1 MLSSRICVTAARRT
15 GGATKQSARPFFSS
29 FSKPDEEENA
39 RDGKEEEEKSLRVP
53 PLVRGDIVAVIAEE
67 HEMSKAQADRV
78 LTTVLDTIVE
88 VRTESNLYD
97 SVLTVVC

>member
-1 MLSSRICVTAARRT
+1 MLSSRICGTVARRT
-15 GGATKQSARPFFSS
+15 GATKQSVRPFFSS
-29 FSKPDEEENA
+29 FSKPDEEGNA
-39 RDGKEEEEKSLRVP
+39 GDAKEEEEKSPQVP

-88 VRTESNLYD
+88 VRSE
-97 SVLTVVC
+97 

>member
-1 MLSSRICVTAARRT
+1 MTAARRT
-15 GGATKQSARPFFSS
+15 GGATKQSVRPFFST

-39 RDGKEEEEKSLRVP
+39 RDGKEEEEEKSLRVP

-88 VRTESNLYD
+88 VRTESNLLVY
-97 SVLTVVC
+97 VLTVVC